1 MFGGR
6 VLLSNVTFSSTA
18 SGGAT
23 PLNPSAF
30 PVTFVPVPAGA
41 YVSFFPEKLGPD
53 GTVIPMIRALTN
65 QYIDVTFGF
74 RLSVL
79 STDQFLGN
87 VIADRW
93 GADTDV
99 LQGVPRGFDP
109 NGYPSGSI
117 TACAVAVCQV
127 GHVSHIFLGGE
138 GDGGTFS
145 FVPPATQIDV
155 AAFLSA
161 NGGATATYVQ
171 VDGFQDQFTLEQAI
185 PEPPSWLLMAFGAL
199 VIGMRRYMRP

>member
-1 MFGGR
+1 MKVFIAVPFILCLRAYAAPMPSPCTDTTIDNLVSLGSAGCTMFGGR

-30 PVTFVPVPAGA
+30 PLTFVPVPAGA

-99 LQGVPRGFDP
+99 LQGV
-109 NGYPSGSI
+109 
-117 TACAVAVCQV
+117 
-127 GHVSHIFLGGE
+127 
-138 GDGGTFS
+138 
-145 FVPPATQIDV
+145 
-155 AAFLSA
+155 
-161 NGGATATYVQ
+161 
-171 VDGFQDQFTLEQAI
+171 
-185 PEPPSWLLMAFGAL
+185 
-199 VIGMRRYMRP
+199 